1 MERMIKTFIHNEE
14 NNVYVLNISD
24 KVSPT
29 TIRTIMNMLLQ
40 EEEKMHT
47 QRDNQN
53 VQAPPNQPPPVG
65 GLEEVRDN
73 Q

>member
-53 VQAPPNQPPPVG
+53 TQVPPLTQPPPTG
-65 GLEEVRDN
+65 GLENVVE
-73 Q
+73 

>member
-53 VQAPPNQPPPVG
+53 TQAPPLNQPPPTG
-65 GLEEVRDN
+65 GLESVVE
-73 Q
+73 

>member
-40 EEEKMHT
+40 EEEKIHA

-53 VQAPPNQPPPVG
+53 IQPPPVG

>member
-40 EEEKMHT
+40 EE
-47 QRDNQN
+47 
-53 VQAPPNQPPPVG
+53 
-65 GLEEVRDN
+65 
-73 Q
+73 